1 MTHKEGGIPPFLHR
15 ILTDNS
21 TSEHVTEPQQIRPSL
36 ERARAAGTPALVNVM
51 IDTNVFSSGTRNQT
65 MYK

>member
-1 MTHKEGGIPPFLHR
+1 
-15 ILTDNS
+15 LTDNS